1 MPNTM
6 TFASPA
12 EAYQYLF
19 RNQYG
24 YVDIVISD
32 DAASKITLAFNDNQ
46 IAPTLSA
53 FQSFFQQETIKCVNS
68 IGDTDAAKAQMQAI
82 LSACWNT
89 LGLTCA
95 IESMEMIAGSV
106 CRMSVIITGY
116 IKQIAQLIL
125 STTTISKLQTITVE
139 YGSNITV
146 HFDSNGGTAVADQT
160 VTGEAGMEIS
170 SFIQPVST
178 SKSTYS
184 LQGWYYNDTIVSTDG
199 ITFFDLPVFSSS
211 LQSITLVA
219 QWTRVAAKGGEIG
232 TSISDFAMKLAT
244 ACNFT
249 LSGDVKSDIVAFDG
263 KQNVTLNTTLSNTG
277 VNAGT
282 YSAVTVDKKGRITQ
296 GKEIIERA
304 TKTTNPSN
312 LIVGGMLIGVKPEDY
327 NVVANQPCVLKFKRG
342 ANTLNEIYPKTLIS
356 NVYSDG
362 TNHAASLDD
371 VLSASRMPQILL
383 TNANRGIYRTKV
395 DGVWTDI
402 PQLRITVLITNV
414 DEIQKNAE
422 LEFCVFRKSKSTK
435 WYTSSSGEN
444 KAYRRVRYRY
454 KCVWHK
460 SFTDIFNEGGHHET
474 NFFGQSAIYYTICL
488 DTTDKVLFWN
498 FSTGANQGFAQR
510 CIRIRYTGNNDAI
523 NRDGSSTS
531 SQSCHTLA
539 MTKFAIKRAS
549 KTKENRYI
557 TIVNY

>member
-46 IAPTLSA
+46 VAPTLST
-53 FQSFFQQETIKCVNS
+53 FQIFSQRATIDCLKSV
-68 IGDTDAAKAQMQAI
+68 GDTDAAKAQMQAK
-82 LSACWNT
+82 LSAYWNK

-95 IESMEMIAGSV
+95 IESMEMVAGTV
-106 CRMSVIITGY
+106 CELSVIITGY
-116 IKQIAQLIL
+116 TKQTVRLIL
-125 STTTISKLQTITVE
+125 STATTSKLQTITVE

-211 LQSITLVA
+211 LQSITLIA

-263 KQNVTLNTTLSNTG
+263 KQNVTLNTILSNTG

-282 YSAVTVDKKGRITQ
+282 YSAVTVDQKGRITQ

-312 LIVGGMLIGVKPEDY
+312 LIVGGILIGVKPEDY
-327 NVVANQPCVLKFKRG
+327 NVVANQSCVLKFKRG

-356 NVYSDG
+356 NVYSDEVG
-362 TNHAASLDD
+362 TVSLDD

-395 DGVWTDI
+395 NGVWTDI

-460 SFTDIFNEGGHHET
+460 SFTDIFNEDGHYSS
-474 NFFGQSAIYYTICL
+474 FFGQRAIYYTICL
-488 DTTDKVLFWN
+488 DATDKVLFWN

-510 CIRIRYTGNNDAI
+510 CIRIRYTGNNDI
-523 NRDGSSTS
+523 IDRSGTS
-531 SQSCHTLA
+531 GQSCHTLA

-557 TIVNY
+557 TIINY

>member
-53 FQSFFQQETIKCVNS
+53 FQSFFQQATIKCVKS
-68 IGDTDAAKAQMQAI
+68 VGDTEAAKAQMQAS
-82 LSACWNT
+82 LNACWNP
-89 LGLTCA
+89 LGLTCV

-106 CRMSVIITGY
+106 CRMYVIITGY
-116 IKQIAQLIL
+116 IGQTVQVLL
-125 STTTISKLQTITVE
+125 STATISKLQTITVE

-263 KQNVTLNTTLSNTG
+263 KQNVTLNTILSNTG

-296 GKEIIERA
+296 GKKIIERA

-312 LIVGGMLIGVKPEDY
+312 LIVGGILIDVKPEDY
-327 NVVANQPCVLKFKRG
+327 NAATNQSCVLKFKRQT
-342 ANTLNEIYPKTLIS
+342 NILNEIYPKTLIS
-356 NVYSDG
+356 NVYDDEVG
-362 TNHAASLDD
+362 TVSLDD

-395 DGVWTDI
+395 NGVWTDI

-414 DEIQKNAE
+414 DKIQKNAE

-460 SFTDIFNEGGHHET
+460 SFTDIFNEDIHYT
-474 NFFGQSAIYYTICL
+474 SFFGQRAIYYTICL
-488 DTTDKVLFWN
+488 DATDKVLFWN
-498 FSTGANQGFAQR
+498 FSIGANQGFAQR
-510 CIRIRYTGNNDAI
+510 CIRIRYTGNNDI
-523 NRDGSSTS
+523 IDRSGTS
-531 SQSCHTLA
+531 GQSCHTLA